1 MDGSW
6 IHLQAAGV
14 TSQRAALRHALDF
27 DSCKDHSEKS
37 TQKGFRQASLVMK
50 VYDSYV
56 FRKQFR
62 PFCAICDEEVYQQ
75 YTFLLHIQQHTP
87 EFLWP
92 DWHKSYTKWCRSKPP
107 GWWSEL
113 GYTIPFF
120 ISWFSFASTWLN
132 MMTTWSHNHVW
143 SNYHEVIRLTS
154 NYIVSGLIETSPPP
168 HVIPLIGA
176 FEI

>member
-6 IHLQAAGV
+6 IHLQAEGV

-50 VYDSYV
+50 VYDSYM

-62 PFCAICDEEVYQQ
+62 PFCAICDEESNSTPFDC
-75 YTFLLHIQQHTP
+75 TFNSILQSSSGQTGTNHIQN
-87 EFLWP
+87 
-92 DWHKSYTKWCRSKPP
+92 DDGSKPP

-132 MMTTWSHNHVW
+132 MTTTWSHNHVW
-143 SNYHEVIRLTS
+143 SNYHEVICLTS
-154 NYIVSGLIETSPPP
+154 NSEWTYRNKPTP
-168 HVIPLIGA
+168 
-176 FEI
+176 